1 VLEDRRESF
10 RPCPLYYWS
19 PFGGYSLIPSLGMK
33 ILILIYLAIEIYGMF
48 DEEIYNP
55 IHEKEESKNIW
66 PKSKQ
71 RRGEKY
77 DF

>member
-1 VLEDRRESF
+1 
-10 RPCPLYYWS
+10 
-19 PFGGYSLIPSLGMK
+19 M
-33 ILILIYLAIEIYGMF
+33 AIEIYGMF

-77 DF
+77 DFWKKRYFLAWLFNFVYYQIAYAAT